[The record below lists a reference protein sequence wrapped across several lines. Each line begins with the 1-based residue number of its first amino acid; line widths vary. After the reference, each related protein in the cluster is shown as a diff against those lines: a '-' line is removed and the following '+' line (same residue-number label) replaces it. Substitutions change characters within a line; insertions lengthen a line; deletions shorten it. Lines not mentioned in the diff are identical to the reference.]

1 MEQIRSGPFDDASV
15 PASSLSRVGPNEIVV
30 LYKQSGLMAVGL
42 DFATTLVQELSVP
55 FRLLE
60 MRVVPHGI
68 PLDIPARRTRLENNL
83 RRIAKKSAV
92 PIRTDVILAR
102 NWEQGI
108 RRALRSRSVVLIPI
122 QESSRTRQDKR
133 MAERMRKCGHQVIWL
148 GSE

>member
-1 MEQIRSGPFDDASV
+1 
-15 PASSLSRVGPNEIVV
+15 
-30 LYKQSGLMAVGL
+30 MAVGL

-68 PLDIPARRTRLENNL
+68 SLDMPARRKRLENNL

-108 RRALRSRSVVLIPI
+108 RRALRTRSIVLIPI